1 MSFLWVHAECGYQRK
16 TSWSY
21 LSERIRKDKQPTA
34 GLETYLK
41 PLSLTVGVAQTEWSS
56 HKRSKEYRSWFSLWL
71 RRTFVGFDEQFNL
84 QKELSSRN
92 SATTEKRKNNNWRF
106 IYLLPTSRAL
116 CLGVKWMLL
125 VRFTGKNTTT
135 WEQSLIPMDLWLL
148 YEDDIICFGD

>member
-34 GLETYLK
+34 GLETYLT
-41 PLSLTVGVAQTEWSS
+41 PLSVTVGVAQTEWSS

-92 SATTEKRKNNNWRF
+92 SATTEKRKTIIDDLFTCCPQVELSVWELNGCYW
-106 IYLLPTSRAL
+106 YDLLERIQPPESSHWYQWICDCYT
-116 CLGVKWMLL
+116 K
-125 VRFTGKNTTT
+125 TT
-135 WEQSLIPMDLWLL
+135 
-148 YEDDIICFGD
+148 